1 MSQSFVQRNK
11 NLSGNSLNLTANIT
25 NPLNIT
31 ANIVTINKITCN
43 INSLFQVNGSIT
55 TAQAVTASLQIP
67 DIVHTAF
74 YDGQYEI
81 EPKAHTTITL
91 NTNGKTLLN
100 NVVIKK
106 IPYFETSNLSSGY
119 TVYIASEVD

>member
-1 MSQSFVQRNK
+1 MFQSFVQRNK

-31 ANIVTINKITCN
+31 ANIVTINKIACN
-43 INSLFQVNGSIT
+43 INSLSQVNGSIA
-55 TAQAVTASLQIP
+55 TAQVVTASLQIP

-100 NVVIKK
+100 NVIIKK
-106 IPYFETSNLSSGY
+106 IPYFETSNLSSGH

>member
-1 MSQSFVQRNK
+1 MSQSSMQKNK
-11 NLSGNSLNLTANIT
+11 DLLSLTANIT

-31 ANIVTINKITCN
+31 ADIVTINKITCN
-43 INSLFQVNGSIT
+43 INSLSQVNGSIIT
-55 TAQAVTASLQIP
+55 GQAVTASLQIP
-67 DIVHTAF
+67 DIVHSAF

-81 EPKAHTTITL
+81 EPKAHTTTTL

-100 NVVIKK
+100 NVVVKK
-106 IPYFETSNLSSGY
+106 IPYFETSNFSGY